1 MSASEARI
9 DPFTVEIG
17 QPVLDDLVARLGN
30 TRWPAPETVPGW
42 VQGVPTAY
50 LQEFCR
56 YWREEYDWRAVEA
69 RLNEVGQFTTRI
81 DGLDLHF
88 LHARSPHPDAL
99 PLVLTHGWPGSV
111 REFLD
116 LVEPL
121 TNPPDP
127 ADAFHVV
134 CPSLPGFGFSEIPVG
149 NGWGVRRIA
158 AAIVELMARL
168 GYGRYGAH
176 GGDWGSVITSII
188 GASDADHVVGIHLT
202 IPIVLA
208 AAPDAALL
216 QNLNEFEQRGLE
228 RATLFG
234 QVGTGYLT
242 QMATKPQ
249 TLAYGLS
256 DSPVGQAAWIL
267 EKFYEWTDCQGSPEN
282 AVSLD
287 AMLDNIMLY
296 WLTGTGASASRIY
309 WESMFDIPDDQVHVP
324 AGCSLFPFE
333 HVRVPRAVAE
343 KYLTDIRHWNELPNG
358 GHFAALE
365 QPELFV
371 HELRTFFR
379 LVR

>member
-1 MSASEARI
+1 MDTDI
-9 DPFTVEIG
+9 DRLVVDIPDD
-17 QPVLDDLVARLGN
+17 VLDDLIGRLAH
-30 TRWPAPETVPGW
+30 TRWPARETVPGW
-42 VQGVPTAY
+42 VQGVPTEY

-56 YWREEYDWRAVEA
+56 YWKEDYDWRATEKK
-69 RLNEVGQFTTRI
+69 LNSVGQFTTEI
-81 DGLDLHF
+81 DGLRLHF
-88 LHARSPHPDAL
+88 MHARSPHEGAL

-121 TNPPDP
+121 TNPSDP

-134 CPSLPGFGFSEIPVG
+134 CPSLPGFGFSEIPAEA
-149 NGWGVRRIA
+149 GWGVRPIA

-168 GYGRYGAH
+168 GYERYGAH

-188 GASDADHVVGIHLT
+188 GASDPDHVAGIHLT

-208 AAPDAALL
+208 EPPEASLL
-216 QNLNEFEQRGLE
+216 ENLSDFEQRGLE

-256 DSPVGQAAWIL
+256 DSPAAQAAWIL
-267 EKFYEWTDCQGSPEN
+267 EKFYEWTECHGDPRN
-282 AVSLD
+282 AVDID
-287 AMLDNIMLY
+287 ALIDNVMLY

-309 WESMFDIPDDQVHVP
+309 WESMFDIPDDPVHVP

-333 HVRVPRAVAE
+333 HVRVPRAVADR
-343 KYLTDIRHWNELPNG
+343 YLTNIVHWNELPAG

-365 QPELFV
+365 QLDV
-371 HELRTFFR
+371 LVSELRTFFA